1 MTIFVNGDAITKKFA
16 TLHDVCEFFS
26 DDAEAVATAV
36 NGDFV
41 PKPLRHTTLISD
53 GDHIEIIAPLEG
65 G

>member
-1 MTIFVNGDAITKKFA
+1 MTIFVNGDVITKKFA
-16 TLHDVCEFFS
+16 TLYDVCEFFS

-41 PKPLRHTTLISD
+41 PKPLRHTILISD